1 MSRSTRNALAAAV
14 TTLSV
19 VSLAACGSK
28 GAASTTTSNGA
39 TQVSVTMVA
48 GSNGDDCQYDATTVP
63 AGPVTFTIKNQSAT
77 GITEFEVLDGER
89 IIGEKEN
96 VITGLPAAKLTLTLG
111 GGDYTLYC
119 PAGATEKTDLKV
131 TGEAAASPTG
141 STAQLLQQGA
151 DEYGEY
157 VVTQLDG
164 MVVAV
169 KNLERAV
176 GSGNLVAAQK
186 AYAEAR
192 PFYEKVESDIEGF
205 VLPGGEATDPHS
217 SLDYLIDM
225 RQSSL
230 DPKVG
235 WSGFHAIERDLFG
248 SQEITAG
255 TKKYAADLTTN
266 VGILAGVAKKLTY
279 KPEDL
284 ANGAAGLLE
293 EVQSNKISGEE
304 EAFSHTDLA
313 DFADNIEGAQQAF
326 EALRPGLTELDAGL
340 VDTIDKRFAAVDA
353 LLKGYEDPT
362 QIGGYR
368 LWTPALRN
376 KDASKVSQPVQALAD
391 ALSGLAEKVA
401 TA

>member
-1 MSRSTRNALAAAV
+1 MSRSTRNALAASVA
-14 TTLSV
+14 TLSL

-28 GAASTTTSNGA
+28 DATSAPTSNGA
-39 TQVSVTMVA
+39 AQVAVTMVA

-96 VITGLPAAKLTLTLG
+96 VITGLPAASLTLTLG
-111 GGDYTLYC
+111 GGEYTLYC
-119 PAGATEKTDLKV
+119 PAAATEKTALKV
-131 TGEAAASPTG
+131 TGQAAASPTG

-151 DEYGEY
+151 DEYGQY

-164 MVVAV
+164 MIVAV
-169 KNLERAV
+169 KGLQRAV
-176 GSGNLVAAQK
+176 ASGDVAAAQK

-205 VLPGGEATDPHS
+205 VLPGGDPTDPAS

-230 DPKVG
+230 DPQLG
-235 WSGFHAIERDLFG
+235 WSGFHAIERDIFG
-248 SQEITAG
+248 SKRITAT
-255 TKKYAADLTTN
+255 TKKYAADLTAN
-266 VGILAGVAKKLTY
+266 VTTLAGVAKKLTY
-279 KPEDL
+279 RPEDL

-326 EALRPGLTELDAGL
+326 EALRPGLTELDPAL
-340 VDTIDKRFAAVDA
+340 VATISKRFAAVDR
-353 LLKGYEDPT
+353 LLKGYEDPA
-362 QIGGYR
+362 QIGGYE
-368 LWTPALRN
+368 LWTPALRK

>member
-1 MSRSTRNALAAAV
+1 MSRSTRNALAASVAA
-14 TTLSV
+14 LSLA
-19 VSLAACGSK
+19 SLAACGTKETTATASSK
-28 GAASTTTSNGA
+28 GA
-39 TQVSVTMVA
+39 TQVAVTMVA

-63 AGPVTFTIKNQSAT
+63 AGPVTFTITNQSAT

-111 GGDYTLYC
+111 GGSYTLYC
-119 PAGATEKTDLKV
+119 PAAVTEKTDLKV

-141 STAQLLQQGA
+141 GTAQLLQQGA

-169 KNLERAV
+169 QNLQKAV
-176 GSGNLVAAQK
+176 ASGNLAAAQK

-205 VLPGGEATDPHS
+205 VLPGGDPTDPAS

-230 DPKVG
+230 DPKLG
-235 WSGFHAIERDLFG
+235 WSGFHAIERDVFG
-248 SQEITAG
+248 SRKITAA
-255 TKKYAADLTTN
+255 TKKYAVDLVTN
-266 VGILAGVAKKLTY
+266 VKTLAGVAKKLTY

-293 EVQSNKISGEE
+293 EVQSNKITGEE

-313 DFADNIEGAQQAF
+313 DIADNIEGAQQAF
-326 EALRPGLTELDAGL
+326 EALRPGLVELDPGL
-340 VDTIDKRFAAVDA
+340 VDTIAKRFAAVDK
-353 LLKGYEDPT
+353 LIKGYEDPS
-362 QIGGYR
+362 QVGGYE
-368 LWTPALRN
+368 LWTPALRK